1 MGSKVIKTGK
11 LGKVQGK
18 GPRGTFDEKLQ
29 EGTSQRWSNDS
40 FSQFSKMLTKA
51 FTYFLFLCFPAF
63 RKYIGAF
70 GNWHVYA
77 FAHFGYQIQAIS
89 ILSSI
94 FMTVVR
100 IVQNKWIKCADS
112 NRHKI
117 TTSFQVLA
125 LERYL
130 AITKP
135 IEYHN
140 AIQERKETME
150 FETRQQIFHQN

>member
-1 MGSKVIKTGK
+1 M
-11 LGKVQGK
+11 
-18 GPRGTFDEKLQ
+18 
-29 EGTSQRWSNDS
+29 
-40 FSQFSKMLTKA
+40 
-51 FTYFLFLCFPAF
+51 

-94 FMTVVR
+94 FMTVV
-100 IVQNKWIKCADS
+100 
-112 NRHKI
+112 
-117 TTSFQVLA
+117 LA

-140 AIQERKETME
+140 AIQERIETTE
-150 FETRQQIFHQN
+150 FKARNTHLSYLTTLSPEIKDVR

>member
-1 MGSKVIKTGK
+1 M
-11 LGKVQGK
+11 
-18 GPRGTFDEKLQ
+18 
-29 EGTSQRWSNDS
+29 
-40 FSQFSKMLTKA
+40 
-51 FTYFLFLCFPAF
+51 

-94 FMTVVR
+94 FMTVV
-100 IVQNKWIKCADS
+100 
-112 NRHKI
+112 
-117 TTSFQVLA
+117 LA

-140 AIQERKETME
+140 AIQERRETTE
-150 FETRQQIFHQN
+150 FKTSCNKSFEADDLVAGRRK